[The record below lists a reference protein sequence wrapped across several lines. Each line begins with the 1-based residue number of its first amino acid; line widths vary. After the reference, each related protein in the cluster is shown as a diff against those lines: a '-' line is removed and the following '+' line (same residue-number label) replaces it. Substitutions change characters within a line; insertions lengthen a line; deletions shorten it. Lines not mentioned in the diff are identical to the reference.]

1 MVDSKTENL
10 IVKFLNN
17 QATGVELDDLETW
30 IEDSNNSKIFK
41 RYIKINYAINY
52 NLKKFNAD
60 NVKIKLINLKEN
72 EQQVLKLRKKRK
84 FVTCII
90 AASVVGFLF
99 TTFIFK
105 DIIFNTPS
113 ASIPVNE
120 VVSPNIIMPGSDKA
134 TLTLEDGS
142 TIELKKEK
150 SFQTKNIT
158 NNGTQLIYESNKQ
171 KPTKVSY
178 NYLTIPRGGQFFIKL
193 EDGTS
198 VWLNSESKLK
208 YPIAFIKGETRK
220 VELVYGEAYFDV
232 SPSTEHQGSKFLVVN
247 QLQEVEVLGT
257 EFNIKAYKDE
267 SNIYTTLVEGSV
279 EINTPQIKKILIP
292 SQQSNVNILNNK
304 LSVALVDVQSEI
316 SWKDGL
322 FSFKGKKLKEI
333 MKVLSRWYDVD
344 VVFEN
349 KALEEIT
356 FKGVLGKDQKIE
368 DILLS
373 IKTLSIIEDFK
384 IENKKIILK

>member
-1 MVDSKTENL
+1 MISSKIENL

-17 QATGVELDDLETW
+17 QATGMELDALEIW

-41 RYIKINYAINY
+41 SYIKTNYAINY
-52 NLKKFNAD
+52 NLKKFDAES
-60 NVKIKLINLKEN
+60 VKIKLAELRES
-72 EQQVLKLRKKRK
+72 EQKLFKLRKIRKRIN
-84 FVTCII
+84 FAVAAAI
-90 AASVVGFLF
+90 AGLLVG
-99 TTFIFK
+99 TFIFK
-105 DIIFNTPS
+105 DALFNMPSTSTP
-113 ASIPVNE
+113 VKE
-120 VVSPNIIMPGSDKA
+120 VVKTNIIMPGSDKA

-142 TIELKKEK
+142 TIELKKGK
-150 SFQTKNIT
+150 TFQNKNII
-158 NNGTQLIYESNKQ
+158 NNGSQLIYESKKEN
-171 KPTKVSY
+171 PTKISY

-198 VWLNSESKLK
+198 VWLNSESQLK
-208 YPIAFIKGETRK
+208 YPVTFIKGKTRK

-232 SPSTEHQGSKFLVVN
+232 SPSTEHQGSKFVVLN
-247 QLQEVEVLGT
+247 QTQEIKVLGT

-267 SNIYTTLVEGSV
+267 SNIYTTLVEGQV
-279 EINTPQIKKILIP
+279 EINTARFEKLLVPN
-292 SQQSNVNILNNK
+292 QQSNVDVLNNT
-304 LSVALVDVQSEI
+304 LSIETVDVQTET
-316 SWKDGL
+316 SWKNGI
-322 FSFKGKKLKEI
+322 FSFKGKNLKEI

-373 IKTLSIIEDFK
+373 IKTLSVIQDYK
-384 IENKKIILK
+384 IDNKKIILK